1 MKNTK
6 GFTLVELIV
15 TIAIISIISGI
26 AYGSITTMQIRNRNK
41 RYQTYEQVMIN
52 GAKLY
57 VDHYSADLWADNIDN
72 VCYTVSYEKLRDNNL
87 IQKYKQNGEQ
97 FDDANSKVYFVR
109 KNGEVNYYAYLKI
122 NSLSNKLI
130 YESDVVKMN
139 CSVATY

>member
-1 MKNTK
+1 MNKR